1 MTLNPS
7 RILVVGPA
15 WVGDMVMA
23 HCLFRMLKSRREDL
37 TITLTAP
44 PVTAQIAHR
53 MAEIDEI
60 IETPFRHGR
69 LHLADRFR
77 IGAALR
83 NRKFDQAIVLPGS
96 IKAAL
101 LPFFA
106 KVPVRTGY
114 RGEPRWGLVNDSRDR
129 PVSREDPMAARF
141 VQLGLSADAPPVSH
155 YPYPRLATHPNVA
168 AEILHRLGR
177 KLGPSPV
184 IAICP
189 GAEYGSAK
197 RWPERHFAT
206 LADHYL
212 NQGWQIWLLGGDG
225 DRQTAQTIMKNVCEP
240 GRCVNLAGL
249 TRIDEAIDLL
259 AYANAAVSN
268 DSGLMHIAAASGTP
282 VVGIFGASS
291 ERHTPPL
298 GDLTSAVSQQLSC
311 RPCFSRQCP
320 LEHKNCLETLNP
332 DLVIES
338 LSSLLAK
345 LPREPDDIIGFDHS
359 G

>member
-1 MTLNPS
+1 M
-7 RILVVGPA
+7 
-15 WVGDMVMA
+15 
-23 HCLFRMLKSRREDL
+23 
-37 TITLTAP
+37 
-44 PVTAQIAHR
+44 
-53 MAEIDEI
+53 
-60 IETPFRHGR
+60 
-69 LHLADRFR
+69 
-77 IGAALR
+77 
-83 NRKFDQAIVLPGS
+83 
-96 IKAAL
+96 
-101 LPFFA
+101 
-106 KVPVRTGY
+106 RTGY

-129 PVSREDPMAARF
+129 PDPGKILWLHASSSWVCLPTHHPFPTTHTLALPPTQTSQPRFSTGSAGNSDPRRLSR
-141 VQLGLSADAPPVSH
+141 SAQ
-155 YPYPRLATHPNVA
+155 
-168 AEILHRLGR
+168 
-177 KLGPSPV
+177 
-184 IAICP
+184 
-189 GAEYGSAK
+189 GAQYGSAK

-240 GRCVNLAGL
+240 DRCVNLAGL

-332 DLVIES
+332 DLVIQS
-338 LSSLLAK
+338 LPPCWRNFLGN
-345 LPREPDDIIGFDHS
+345 PTI
-359 G
+359 